1 MLREEHGRYFPSAD
15 GQLATILNRT
25 MGMLK
30 CLVLQAELKL
40 EPLQFRMSLETP
52 NKNAER

>member
-30 CLVLQAELKL
+30 CLVLHGPLLREEPGNVKL
-40 EPLQFRMSLETP
+40 DPEVLL
-52 NKNAER
+52 